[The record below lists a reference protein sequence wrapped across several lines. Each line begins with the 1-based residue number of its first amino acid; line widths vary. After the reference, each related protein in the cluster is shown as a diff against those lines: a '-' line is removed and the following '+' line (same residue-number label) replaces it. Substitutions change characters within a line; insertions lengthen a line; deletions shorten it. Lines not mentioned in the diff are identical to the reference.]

1 MIFEILDIST
11 GRISQIKK
19 IIEKLRNEI
28 KNNWKKLN
36 KVILRVD
43 NVELKYEK
51 KLSIILNCKPENI
64 SKGRCILNVST
75 KDKKDTL
82 FVFTDKALMSVDIFY
97 SDKEINQIVKLLNF
111 NKSSKNFITLM
122 ITDEL
127 MINENN
133 YLFIKDNVELEIS
146 AVEWNIPLS

>member
-1 MIFEILDIST
+1 M
-11 GRISQIKK
+11 
-19 IIEKLRNEI
+19 KL

-43 NVELKYEK
+43 NVKLRYEK
-51 KLSIILNCKPENI
+51 RLSIILNCGFENI
-64 SKGRCILNVST
+64 SKGRCILSVNT
-75 KDKKDTL
+75 KDKKKKDAL
-82 FVFTDKALMSVDIFY
+82 FVFTDKALMSVEVFY
-97 SDKEINQIVKLLNF
+97 SNEEISQIIKLLNF
-111 NKSSKNFITLM
+111 NKSSKKTLVTLM

-133 YLFIKDNVELEIS
+133 YLFVKDNVEVEIS

>member
-1 MIFEILDIST
+1 MKS
-11 GRISQIKK
+11 
-19 IIEKLRNEI
+19 

-43 NVELKYEK
+43 NIELRYGK
-51 KLSIILNCKPENI
+51 KLSIILNCGFENI
-64 SKGRCILNVST
+64 SKGRCILSVRT
-75 KDKKDTL
+75 KDKKKKDTL

-97 SDKEINQIVKLLNF
+97 SDEEISQIVKLLNF
-111 NKSSKNFITLM
+111 NKSSKKTLVTLM

-133 YLFIKDNVELEIS
+133 YLFIKDNVEVEIN
-146 AVEWNIPLS
+146 AVEWNVPLS

>member
-1 MIFEILDIST
+1 M
-11 GRISQIKK
+11 
-19 IIEKLRNEI
+19 KL

-43 NVELKYEK
+43 NVKLRYEK
-51 KLSIILNCKPENI
+51 RLSIILNCGFENI

-75 KDKKDTL
+75 KDKKKKDAL
-82 FVFTDKALMSVDIFY
+82 FVFTDKALMSVEVFY
-97 SDKEINQIVKLLNF
+97 SNEEISQIVKLLNF
-111 NKSSKNFITLM
+111 NKSSKKTLVTLM

-133 YLFIKDNVELEIS
+133 YLFVKDNVEVEIS

>member
-1 MIFEILDIST
+1 MKS
-11 GRISQIKK
+11 
-19 IIEKLRNEI
+19 

-43 NVELKYEK
+43 NIELRYGK
-51 KLSIILNCKPENI
+51 KLSIILNCGFENI
-64 SKGRCILNVST
+64 SKGRCILSVRT
-75 KDKKDTL
+75 KDRKKKDTL

-97 SDKEINQIVKLLNF
+97 SDEEISQIVKLLNF
-111 NKSSKNFITLM
+111 NKSSKKTLVTLM

-133 YLFIKDNVELEIS
+133 YLFIKDNVEVEIS

>member
-1 MIFEILDIST
+1 MKS
-11 GRISQIKK
+11 
-19 IIEKLRNEI
+19 

-43 NVELKYEK
+43 NVELRYGK
-51 KLSIILNCKPENI
+51 KLSIILNCGFENI
-64 SKGRCILNVST
+64 SKGRCILSVRT
-75 KDKKDTL
+75 KDKKKKDTL

-97 SDKEINQIVKLLNF
+97 SDEEISQIVKLLNF
-111 NKSSKNFITLM
+111 NKSSKKTLVTLM

-127 MINENN
+127 MINEND
-133 YLFIKDNVELEIS
+133 YLFIKDNVEVEIS

>member
-1 MIFEILDIST
+1 MKS
-11 GRISQIKK
+11 
-19 IIEKLRNEI
+19 

-43 NVELKYEK
+43 NIELRYGK
-51 KLSIILNCKPENI
+51 KLSIILNCGFENI
-64 SKGRCILNVST
+64 SKGRCILSVRT
-75 KDKKDTL
+75 KDKKKKDTL

-97 SDKEINQIVKLLNF
+97 SDEEISQIVKLLNF
-111 NKSSKNFITLM
+111 NKSSKKTLVTLM

-133 YLFIKDNVELEIS
+133 YLFIKDNVEVEIS

>member
-1 MIFEILDIST
+1 MKS
-11 GRISQIKK
+11 
-19 IIEKLRNEI
+19 

-43 NVELKYEK
+43 NVELRYAKN
-51 KLSIILNCKPENI
+51 LSIILNCGFENI
-64 SKGRCILNVST
+64 SKGRCILSVRT
-75 KDKKDTL
+75 KNKKKKDTL
-82 FVFTDKALMSVDIFY
+82 FVFTDKALMSVEVFY
-97 SDKEINQIVKLLNF
+97 SNEEINQIVKLLNY
-111 NKSSKNFITLM
+111 NKSSKKTLITLM

-133 YLFIKDNVELEIS
+133 YLFIKDNVEVEIS

>member
-1 MIFEILDIST
+1 MKS
-11 GRISQIKK
+11 
-19 IIEKLRNEI
+19 

-43 NVELKYEK
+43 NIELRYGK
-51 KLSIILNCKPENI
+51 KLSIILNCGFENI
-64 SKGRCILNVST
+64 SKGRCILSVRT
-75 KDKKDTL
+75 KDKKKKDTL

-97 SDKEINQIVKLLNF
+97 SDEEISQIVKLLNF
-111 NKSSKNFITLM
+111 NKSSKKTLVTLM

-133 YLFIKDNVELEIS
+133 YLFIKDNVEVEIS
-146 AVEWNIPLS
+146 TVEWNIPLS

>member
-1 MIFEILDIST
+1 M
-11 GRISQIKK
+11 
-19 IIEKLRNEI
+19 KL

-43 NVELKYEK
+43 NVELRYAKN
-51 KLSIILNCKPENI
+51 LSIILNCGFENI
-64 SKGRCILNVST
+64 SKGRCILSVRT
-75 KDKKDTL
+75 KNKKKKDTL

-97 SDKEINQIVKLLNF
+97 SDEEISQIVKLLNF
-111 NKSSKNFITLM
+111 NKSSKKTIVTLM

-133 YLFIKDNVELEIS
+133 YLFIKDNVEVEIS